1 MRPTETIFFLLVIT
15 IITHIAAFPTGPP
28 VNLFAG
34 ICSSLNPLIGHGR
47 STVSSNSAVPYVIQL
62 STSTYIPGQRI
73 EVELLGLESTT
84 FTGFILQARRE
95 SDDVMVNGLWS
106 DVSDGTQ
113 GLACLSDEI
122 PVVNL
127 QLGKCPPLIPCGNT
141 WGHSN
146 STAKVSARA
155 TWTAPFDIGD
165 VYFQATVVQGP
176 RSVYYRNVKSSLLKV
191 LEIGCVPFV
200 QYECLVPIAPD
211 QKCLPKSKLCDG
223 VPDCADG
230 ADEENCEP
238 ATGECRDADGNPINE
253 GGSLPSSNP
262 CEVGCVCL
270 SGERICAAIGCPPP
284 PVGAENCE
292 AEYIDGEC
300 CPSYEHCEVDN
311 TGLQCYQCYHSKT
324 NGILEPGHDSE
335 DLCSN
340 NPLNIVNCLEEEPLP
355 AGQIHRCYTSS
366 WDRFNGDGSYRSGV
380 RRGCVAVDEVNYG
393 SLPTTIDI
401 IIIQEIFAF
410 ILGPSD
416 SQIGRTD
423 FCDAVICNNEP
434 PRAVDIEPATG
445 ECRDANGNPVNE
457 GLSLP
462 SSDPCEDCV
471 CYNGERTCAVLDCP
485 QPPDGGENCEPEYI
499 NGECCP
505 SYEHCKEITCVPF
518 FQYECLIPTAPD
530 QKCLAQ
536 SKVCDGVP
544 DCADGADEENCGP
557 ILCIPFVQYECSIPT
572 APDQKC
578 LALSKVCDGVPD
590 CADGADEENCE
601 PATGECR
608 DANGNPINEGES
620 LPSSDP
626 CEDCVCY
633 NGERTC
639 AVLDCLPPP
648 DGAENCEVEYIDG
661 ECCPS
666 YEHCQ
671 ERRCNRFLQYECLV
685 PIAPNQKCLPKSKVC
700 DGVPDCAD
708 GADEENCEP
717 ATGECRDA
725 NGNPINEGVSVPS
738 SDPCEVNCFCLSG
751 ERICAAIGCLPPP
764 DGAENCEPEYIDGEC
779 CPSYEHCEAPGP
791 CSFNGRTYSLSESR
805 PAEDGCN
812 TCYCTDGGS
821 WACTEIG
828 CDFCP
833 NGTLPVLCTDPC
845 SVSSC
850 AAYPNARC
858 RSNFCGGCNAEF
870 YDHISGRRLTSEQ
883 CGATC
888 PSNCDT
894 AYVPVCGSDGRTYP
908 NLCNLRRQDCTT
920 NVPLTVMHPG
930 QCLNSICPTVC
941 TTEYNPVCG
950 SNGQTFGNRC
960 ELGRAACATN
970 TLTLAYPG
978 ACIPIGTCQHACTR
992 EYMPVCGNDA
1002 KTYSNI
1008 CELRR
1013 QACNYHPDLRELYSG
1028 ECRHDA
1034 CPQACT
1040 QQYVHVCGTNGQT
1053 YSSVCALRQEV
1064 CITGQQ
1070 VEFAYNGEC
1079 RTAVTGECRDA
1090 DGNPINEGV
1099 SVPSSDPCEV
1109 NCVCLSGERICAV
1122 YGCPPPP
1129 DGAENCEPEYLD
1141 GECCPSFEHCEAGPC
1156 TWAEF
1161 QCDNGVC
1168 VPITDVCD
1176 GHNDCID
1183 FSDERNCNGS
1193 TCYPHEYEC
1202 EFPSYR
1208 KCIDNEEVCDGY
1220 SDCADAADEVGCSRT
1235 CESTDFQCDNG
1246 VCIWDWFICDGD
1258 DDCGDLSDERNCSCS
1273 SDSYECE
1280 YPYSRKCIGNEEVCD
1295 GYSDCADAAD
1305 EVGCSQTCESTD
1317 FQCDNGVCIWD
1328 WFICDGD
1335 DDCGD
1340 LSDERNCD
1348 GGPFIDECQDVN
1360 GNPINEGQPIPSS
1373 DPCSDCF
1380 CSEGESLC
1388 NSILCVSPSYDSCEA
1403 EYVDGECCPSYDH
1416 CEELTCS
1423 GGQYS
1428 CPDGRC
1434 IAQDWVCDGVNDC
1447 YVGNIAVDEQDCELT
1462 ECQARAKDAEGLLG
1476 AYVPQ
1481 CTGNGDF
1488 VVKQCHGSTGH
1499 CWCVNENGEEVQGTR
1514 KGPGQGDVI
1523 CGELTEC
1530 QARAAGAEGL
1540 LGAYVPQCAENGD
1553 FEVKQCHGSTG
1564 HCWCVNENGEEL
1576 QGTRKGPGQGD
1587 VICGELT
1594 ECQARA
1600 AGASGLLGAYVPQC
1614 AENGDFVVKQCHGST
1629 GHCWCV
1635 NENGEEL
1642 QGTRKGPGQGDV
1654 ICGVLPCTAVQ
1665 YTCPD
1670 ASCIPQNWV
1679 CDGIEDCYDGDIA
1692 VDEQNCA
1699 GRCPNEVNF
1708 FQCLNGDCIP
1718 NVWLCDTIV
1727 DCGDGSDEAPVNAC
1741 DGPGAGERKR

>member
-779 CPSYEHCEAPGP
+779 CPSYEHCEA
-791 CSFNGRTYSLSESR
+791 
-805 PAEDGCN
+805 
-812 TCYCTDGGS
+812 
-821 WACTEIG
+821 
-828 CDFCP
+828 
-833 NGTLPVLCTDPC
+833 
-845 SVSSC
+845 
-850 AAYPNARC
+850 
-858 RSNFCGGCNAEF
+858 
-870 YDHISGRRLTSEQ
+870 
-883 CGATC
+883 
-888 PSNCDT
+888 
-894 AYVPVCGSDGRTYP
+894 
-908 NLCNLRRQDCTT
+908 
-920 NVPLTVMHPG
+920 
-930 QCLNSICPTVC
+930 
-941 TTEYNPVCG
+941 
-950 SNGQTFGNRC
+950 
-960 ELGRAACATN
+960 
-970 TLTLAYPG
+970 
-978 ACIPIGTCQHACTR
+978 
-992 EYMPVCGNDA
+992 
-1002 KTYSNI
+1002 
-1008 CELRR
+1008 
-1013 QACNYHPDLRELYSG
+1013 
-1028 ECRHDA
+1028 
-1034 CPQACT
+1034 
-1040 QQYVHVCGTNGQT
+1040 
-1053 YSSVCALRQEV
+1053 
-1064 CITGQQ
+1064 
-1070 VEFAYNGEC
+1070 
-1079 RTAVTGECRDA
+1079 
-1090 DGNPINEGV
+1090 
-1099 SVPSSDPCEV
+1099 
-1109 NCVCLSGERICAV
+1109 
-1122 YGCPPPP
+1122 
-1129 DGAENCEPEYLD
+1129 
-1141 GECCPSFEHCEAGPC
+1141 GPC

-1220 SDCADAADEVGCSRT
+1220 SDCADAADEVGCSGTCDSTEFQCDNGVCIWRWFICDGENDCGDLSDENNCDGRT

>member
-779 CPSYEHCEAPGP
+779 CPSYEHCE
-791 CSFNGRTYSLSESR
+791 
-805 PAEDGCN
+805 
-812 TCYCTDGGS
+812 
-821 WACTEIG
+821 
-828 CDFCP
+828 
-833 NGTLPVLCTDPC
+833 
-845 SVSSC
+845 
-850 AAYPNARC
+850 
-858 RSNFCGGCNAEF
+858 
-870 YDHISGRRLTSEQ
+870 
-883 CGATC
+883 
-888 PSNCDT
+888 
-894 AYVPVCGSDGRTYP
+894 
-908 NLCNLRRQDCTT
+908 
-920 NVPLTVMHPG
+920 
-930 QCLNSICPTVC
+930 
-941 TTEYNPVCG
+941 
-950 SNGQTFGNRC
+950 
-960 ELGRAACATN
+960 
-970 TLTLAYPG
+970 
-978 ACIPIGTCQHACTR
+978 
-992 EYMPVCGNDA
+992 
-1002 KTYSNI
+1002 
-1008 CELRR
+1008 
-1013 QACNYHPDLRELYSG
+1013 
-1028 ECRHDA
+1028 
-1034 CPQACT
+1034 
-1040 QQYVHVCGTNGQT
+1040 
-1053 YSSVCALRQEV
+1053 
-1064 CITGQQ
+1064 
-1070 VEFAYNGEC
+1070 
-1079 RTAVTGECRDA
+1079 
-1090 DGNPINEGV
+1090 
-1099 SVPSSDPCEV
+1099 
-1109 NCVCLSGERICAV
+1109 
-1122 YGCPPPP
+1122 
-1129 DGAENCEPEYLD
+1129 
-1141 GECCPSFEHCEAGPC
+1141 GPC

-1220 SDCADAADEVGCSRT
+1220 SDCADAADEVGCSGTCDSTEFQCDNGVCIWRWFICDGENDCGDLSDENNCDGRT